1 MLHFTLPFVLLQD
14 AIFYI
19 HLFQVFQ
26 DPTIMMQNILQNL
39 RPISMGTYK
48 HENDC
53 KSKYIFIIKNTLYII
68 CTNINKEQTQ
78 ANAPAI
84 S

>member
-1 MLHFTLPFVLLQD
+1 MLHFTLLFVLLQD
-14 AIFYI
+14 VIFYI

-53 KSKYIFIIKNTLYII
+53 K
-68 CTNINKEQTQ
+68 
-78 ANAPAI
+78 
-84 S
+84 